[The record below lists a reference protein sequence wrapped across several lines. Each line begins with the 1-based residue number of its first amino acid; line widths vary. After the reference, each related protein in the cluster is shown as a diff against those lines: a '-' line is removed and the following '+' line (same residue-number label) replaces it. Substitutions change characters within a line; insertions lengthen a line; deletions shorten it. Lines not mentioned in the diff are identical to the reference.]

1 MSDERLD
8 DLDEAHRAAALKL
21 RAVLRES
28 ERVDAVTASKLASAR
43 ARAVDAAAPASSPPR
58 WLWASGGLTAAA
70 VVAALLVL
78 QFGGSQRWR
87 ADPAEASAVE
97 AIEVLTD
104 DVDADFYE
112 DLDMYRW
119 LADDGRA

>member
-1 MSDERLD
+1 VSDDPLD
-8 DLDEAHRAAALKL
+8 DLTETERARALKL
-21 RAVLRES
+21 RELLRGS
-28 ERVDAVTASKLASAR
+28 ERLDALTASRLAAAR
-43 ARAVDAAAPASSPPR
+43 ARAVDASAGPSPRR
-58 WLWASGGLTAAA
+58 WLWASGGLTAA

-78 QFGGSQRWR
+78 QSGAMQRSR
-87 ADPAEASAVE
+87 TDPADASAAE

-104 DVDADFYE
+104 DVDADLYE